1 MGRWLDQWSKLT
13 NQDEKTLFEW
23 MSPLNKEDLIGKK
36 VLDAGC
42 GNGGNSVI
50 LAEYASEVLGIDRE
64 TTSSPLMFKH
74 PKVSYQKGDL
84 DNLSHEDEFDVVVCV
99 GVLHH
104 MEDPTIGFENL
115 IKASKTNGII
125 AVWVYSFEGNALLR
139 YFVEPLKKH
148 IILKL
153 PQRVF
158 SFISHFCTFFGYFL
172 AYNPLYM
179 IKALRFLP
187 YYDYFVFWRKYS
199 YSRNYMNVYDKLN
212 APTTHWIAEPMIRAW
227 ASQLKDP
234 KFSSFNGVSWRLS
247 GRKGGQ

>member
-1 MGRWLDQWSKLT
+1 MGRWLDQWSKLI

-23 MSPLNKEDLIGKK
+23 ILPLKKEDLIGKK

-50 LAEYASEVLGIDRE
+50 LAQYAGEVLGIDRE
-64 TTSSPLMFKH
+64 ATASPLMFDN

-115 IKASKTNGII
+115 IKAAKVDSFV
-125 AVWVYSFEGNALLR
+125 AVWVYSHEGNALMR
-139 YFVEPLKKH
+139 YVVEPLKKH

-153 PQRVF
+153 PLRVF
-158 SFISHFCTFFGYFL
+158 SFISHLCTLFGYFL
-172 AYNPLYM
+172 AYNPLYT
-179 IKALRFLP
+179 IRALRFLP
-187 YYDYFVFWRKYS
+187 YYDYLVFWRKYS
-199 YSRNYMNVYDKLN
+199 
-212 APTTHWIAEPMIRAW
+212 
-227 ASQLKDP
+227 
-234 KFSSFNGVSWRLS
+234 
-247 GRKGGQ
+247 